1 MSSYDYWN
9 KQQKEIHNANYTLLY
24 EDYTQELKSVYE
36 RKLEII
42 EEILIDLSP
51 QLDDEQYEGTT
62 SWQYEKELELL
73 DKKQI
78 ELEPVVQKRIEI
90 ETHKQFLEDIGMSQ
104 VEYDKYL
111 QEQDALAKQRRINK
125 IKKNFIK

>member
-111 QEQDALAKQRRINK
+111 QEQDALAKQRRINQ